1 VRELLA
7 CSDGVTVAS
16 LAWDSGTLL
25 ILGAEA
31 GTGAAGA
38 GAAGAAAAGAGAAGA
53 AAAGTGAAGTGA
65 AGTGAAGAAAAGAGA
80 ECRTVVSLSPTDEG
94 VAGIF
99 VAEDFGLSAEP
110 PLFSGGPEGRS
121 GLVTPPAVA
130 DGRSVDA
137 GGGVAPETGDGI
149 GLVVDV
155 ADGRGAGDAGRFELS
170 DPDESD
176 DFEESLEEPE
186 EAEGPEE
193 ESLPFWSAAF
203 GSVPFLP
210 AESDF
215 GSDFFRTTVSG

>member
-1 VRELLA
+1 MRELLA

-38 GAAGAAAAGAGAAGA
+38 GAGAAGA
-53 AAAGTGAAGTGA
+53 AA

-130 DGRSVDA
+130 DSRSVDA
-137 GGGVAPETGDGI
+137 GGGVAPETGEGI

-155 ADGRGAGDAGRFELS
+155 ADGRGADDDGGFDTGGFELS

>member
-1 VRELLA
+1 
-7 CSDGVTVAS
+7 VAS

-31 GTGAAGA
+31 GSGAAGAGA
-38 GAAGAAAAGAGAAGA
+38 GAAGAA
-53 AAAGTGAAGTGA
+53 A

-130 DGRSVDA
+130 DSRSVDA
-137 GGGVAPETGDGI
+137 GGGVAPETGEGI

-155 ADGRGAGDAGRFELS
+155 ADGRGAGDAGGFDTGGFELS

>member
-38 GAAGAAAAGAGAAGA
+38 GA
-53 AAAGTGAAGTGA
+53 
-65 AGTGAAGAAAAGAGA
+65 GAAGAAAAGAAAGSLVGL

-130 DGRSVDA
+130 DSRSVDA
-137 GGGVAPETGDGI
+137 GGGVAPETGEGI

-155 ADGRGAGDAGRFELS
+155 ADGRGAGDAGGFDTGGFELS

-193 ESLPFWSAAF
+193 ESLPFRSATF
-203 GSVPFLP
+203 GSVPFLLP
-210 AESDF
+210 ESDF